1 MKATND
7 RAFKEWAVVVRA
19 MERGETCLLIR
30 KGGIF
35 EEGGD
40 FHVNDPEF
48 HLYPNHTHQNPY
60 QLQERAHRALVES
73 DSEEPPAGMIRISS
87 YAAVAE
93 VFTIP
98 DEAALAR
105 LSDEHLWTEEYV
117 RDRLH
122 YKPDNPL
129 FGIVLRVYRLPEEVG
144 IPYHS
149 SYSGCT
155 SWITLQAPIATA
167 GAVPALDDAAFTE
180 RLNRI
185 RALRAGRYASGG
197 RMSATEIS
205 ASGAA
210 RGEMLSPSV

>member
-1 MKATND
+1 MQEASD

-40 FHVNDPEF
+40 FQVADREF
-48 HLYPNHTHQNPY
+48 FLYPNHTHQNPH
-60 QLQERAHRALVES
+60 QLQPRAHGWLMES
-73 DSEEPPAGMIRISS
+73 DSEEPPGGVIRVAS
-87 YAAVAE
+87 YATVAE
-93 VFTIP
+93 VFRIP

-105 LSDEHLWTEEYV
+105 LTDEHLWTDGYV
-117 RDRLH
+117 RDRLY

-129 FGIVLRVYRLPEEVG
+129 FGIVLRVYRHPEAVDV
-144 IPYHS
+144 PYHP

-155 SWITLQAPIATA
+155 SWITLQAPLSTS
-167 GAVPALDDAAFTE
+167 GAAPALDDAAFAA

-185 RALRAGRYASGG
+185 RALRA
-197 RMSATEIS
+197 
-205 ASGAA
+205 
-210 RGEMLSPSV
+210 

>member
-1 MKATND
+1 MQETSD

-40 FHVNDPEF
+40 FRVADPEF
-48 HLYPNHTHQNPY
+48 FLYPNHTHQNPD
-60 QLQERAHRALVES
+60 QMQTRAHRLLRES
-73 DSEEPPAGMIRISS
+73 DSDAPPTGIVRISS
-87 YAAVAE
+87 YVTVAD

-98 DEAALAR
+98 DEEALTR
-105 LSDEHLWTEEYV
+105 LSEEHLWSEDYV
-117 RDRLH
+117 RDRLY

-129 FGIVLRVYRLPEEVG
+129 FGIALRVYRLPETFE

-155 SWITLQAPIATA
+155 SWVTLQSPLATA
-167 GAVPALDDAAFTE
+167 EATPVLDDDAFAA
-180 RLNRI
+180 RLANI
-185 RALRAGRYASGG
+185 RRLRA
-197 RMSATEIS
+197 
-205 ASGAA
+205 
-210 RGEMLSPSV
+210 